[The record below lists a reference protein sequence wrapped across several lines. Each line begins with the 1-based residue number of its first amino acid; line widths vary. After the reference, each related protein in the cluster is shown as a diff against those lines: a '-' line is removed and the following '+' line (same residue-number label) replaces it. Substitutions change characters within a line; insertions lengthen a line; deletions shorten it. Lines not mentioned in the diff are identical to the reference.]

1 MPTIPL
7 LFRTSEQL
15 ASQAC
20 TALVPPHDEALA
32 LPWHLAYVVR
42 QFTVMQSDCIIRTV
56 GKKRGGY
63 FDLMRNCSGP
73 TTRTA
78 WPTNKRL
85 LRPQ

>member
-7 LFRTSEQL
+7 FPWTSEQL

-20 TALVPPHDEALA
+20 ITLVPPHDEALA

-42 QFTVMQSDCIIRTV
+42 QFTVMQSGCIVRTV

-63 FDLMRNCSGP
+63 FDLMR
-73 TTRTA
+73 
-78 WPTNKRL
+78 RL
-85 LRPQ
+85 EDAPMVGG